1 MENIERKNSE
11 NTRKNQFLKVENSL
25 LELEKRFIEMI
36 NRELKDSAVK
46 IKIEIEE
53 LFLKPDIVSTDGI
66 DKFEQK
72 RNEENKTN

>member
-1 MENIERKNSE
+1 
-11 NTRKNQFLKVENSL
+11 
-25 LELEKRFIEMI
+25 MI
-36 NRELKDSAVK
+36 NRELKDGAVK

>member
-25 LELEKRFIEMI
+25 LELEKGFIEMI

>member
-11 NTRKNQFLKVENSL
+11 NTWKNQFLKVENSL